1 MIDTVANTLAQKL
14 ECQEF
19 LSTVAG
25 VARAQKLNVEG
36 KIKTLPAFPNP
47 EKKNGYVWLTPAT
60 TETGISYFEVL
71 ENQKADEMSGG
82 RGFQYSARLRLI
94 VWLNTAKLS
103 PPDVGAMMAACV
115 SALQGKHDDVPP
127 VSFIRVTPD
136 REAPRSPELFSKYT
150 YDEAETQYL
159 MLPFEYFAF
168 DFQVSYVLKNG
179 CAIPNVV
186 TRDAVC

>member
-94 VWLNTAKLS
+94 VWLNTARLS

-150 YDEAETQYL
+150 YDEAER
-159 MLPFEYFAF
+159 
-168 DFQVSYVLKNG
+168 N
-179 CAIPNVV
+179 I
-186 TRDAVC
+186 